1 LWGDDVMLRYIPL
14 VLFLFIISSFA
25 TLATPTNSLAPDVNT
40 SDVSNQTFL
49 NRVFSLLREE
59 DLFGLG
65 GNTVDYHNIVEEGF
79 ITENKLYF
87 NGDKIKKSARNG
99 EFYEGIT
106 ANRDEYDSLAI
117 WRNWYRFREE

>member
-1 LWGDDVMLRYIPL
+1 VGDDVMLRYIPL
-14 VLFLFIISSFA
+14 VLFFLIISSLA
-25 TLATPTNSLAPDVNT
+25 TFATPTNSLAPDVNT
-40 SDVSNQTFL
+40 GGVSNQTFL

-59 DLFGLG
+59 DG
-65 GNTVDYHNIVEEGF
+65 GNTVDYHYIVEEGF
-79 ITENKLYF
+79 IAENKLYF

>member
-1 LWGDDVMLRYIPL
+1 MMRYIPL
-14 VLFLFIISSFA
+14 VLFFLIIGSFA
-25 TLATPTNSLAPDVNT
+25 TFATPTNSLAPDVNT
-40 SDVSNQTFL
+40 SDVSHQTFI
-49 NRVFSLLREE
+49 NRVFSFFREE

-65 GNTVDYHNIVEEGF
+65 RNTVDYHNIVEEGF